1 MVNNGAHM
9 RKTINPNMKNS
20 FLVDIFNIHLYKSYF
35 TLLSMS
41 IFVESG
47 FVKTQEDK
55 SIEKGPLNVTP
66 EG

>member
-1 MVNNGAHM
+1 M
-9 RKTINPNMKNS
+9 RMTINPNMKNS
-20 FLVDIFNIHLYKSYF
+20 FLVDILNIHLYKSYF